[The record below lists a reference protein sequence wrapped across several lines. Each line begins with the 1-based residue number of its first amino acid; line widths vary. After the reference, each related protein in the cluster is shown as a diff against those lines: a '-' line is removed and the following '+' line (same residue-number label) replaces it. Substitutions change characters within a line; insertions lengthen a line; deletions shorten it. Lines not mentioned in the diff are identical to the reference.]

1 MSAIAL
7 AAAFLVGLTSCE
19 KEVTDLYQFTTTIDV
34 SESGSIGV
42 GFVTM
47 RYIDLL
53 RWNTAKTIDN
63 EAASEKKAQEEND
76 AEALME
82 YNENLARFNMQSL
95 QNLYIE
101 NGVTNASGSITYRL
115 VRVDDQRELASN
127 VITVNYTAPR

>member
-1 MSAIAL
+1 MAL

-34 SESGSIGV
+34 SESGSIGS

-101 NGVTNASGSITYRL
+101 SGVTHASGSITYRL

>member
-1 MSAIAL
+1 MAL